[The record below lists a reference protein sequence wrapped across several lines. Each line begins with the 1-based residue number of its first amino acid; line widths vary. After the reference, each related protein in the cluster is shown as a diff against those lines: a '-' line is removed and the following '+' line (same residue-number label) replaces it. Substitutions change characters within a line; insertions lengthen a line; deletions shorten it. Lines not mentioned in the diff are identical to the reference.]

1 MNKPEPFTEKLFR
14 AIGAPMNPLCYETAD
29 QIYTVVWRAYFLG
42 YSDAKARQHGEN
54 PIINVIND

>member
-42 YSDAKARQHGEN
+42 YSDVTIYLLSDEEGNYEF
-54 PIINVIND
+54 